1 MEFNYQLN
9 TVMRLYSNLIKK
21 YKKTYTGKSDVSF
34 TVKDVNKMR

>member
-21 YKKTYTGKSDVSF
+21 ITYTGEKIV